1 MTQLSIN
8 VNKIALLRNS
18 RGRDFP
24 NVIHFAEKFIA
35 LGVHGITVHPRQD
48 ERHITVR
55 DAYELAEF
63 LQGYPDVEY
72 NIEGFPSK
80 DFMKIIRETKPDQC
94 TLVPDGV
101 NQVTSDHGWDLTQH
115 QDRISELAIEIRGY
129 GVRSA
134 VFLDPEINQ
143 VELVA
148 KTGVDRIELY
158 TEEFASSFATTSS
171 TTTSFTTTSFTTKEQ
186 QKVLF
191 KYQQAAKLAQ
201 KLGLGVNAGHDLDSR
216 NLSTFLQ
223 IPNILEVSIGHV
235 LTIECI
241 LEGMPMV
248 VKRYLDICKA

>member
-24 NVIHFAEKFIA
+24 NVIDFAQKFID

-48 ERHITVR
+48 ERHITVK

-63 LQGYPDVEY
+63 LHDFPHVEY
-72 NIEGFPSK
+72 NIEGFPSL

-101 NQVTSDHGWDLTQH
+101 NQITSDHGWDLTQH
-115 QDRISELAIEIRGY
+115 QKHISELAIEIRSY

-134 VFLDPEINQ
+134 VFLDPEVSQ
-143 VELVA
+143 VKLVA
-148 KTGVDRIELY
+148 LTGVDRIELY
-158 TEEFASSFATTSS
+158 TEEFASSFNTDSQA
-171 TTTSFTTTSFTTKEQ
+171 Q
-186 QKVLF
+186 VLE
-191 KYQQAAKLAQ
+191 KYRQAAQLAQ
-201 KLGLGVNAGHDLDSR
+201 SLGLGVNAGHDLDSH
-216 NLSTFLQ
+216 NLAVFLQ
-223 IPNILEVSIGHV
+223 IKNILEVSIGHV

-241 LEGMPMV
+241 QRGMPKV
-248 VKRYLDICKA
+248 VAQYLDICNSH

>member
-1 MTQLSIN
+1 MTQLSVN

-24 NVIHFAEKFIA
+24 NVVNFAKKFID

-48 ERHITVR
+48 ERHITVK

-63 LQGYPDVEY
+63 LQDYPDVEY

-80 DFMKIIRETKPDQC
+80 DFMKIIRETSPDQC

-115 QDRISELAIEIRGY
+115 QTRISELAVEIREY

-148 KTGVDRIELY
+148 QTGVDRIELY
-158 TEEFASSFATTSS
+158 TEEFASSFGNDN
-171 TTTSFTTTSFTTKEQ
+171 Q
-186 QKVLF
+186 QKVLH

-201 KLGLGVNAGHDLDSR
+201 QLGLGVNAGHDLDSN
-216 NLSTFLQ
+216 NLSTFLT
-223 IPNILEVSIGHV
+223 IPSILEVSIGHV

-241 LEGMPMV
+241 IEGMPKV
-248 VKRYLDICKA
+248 VKRYLDICKP